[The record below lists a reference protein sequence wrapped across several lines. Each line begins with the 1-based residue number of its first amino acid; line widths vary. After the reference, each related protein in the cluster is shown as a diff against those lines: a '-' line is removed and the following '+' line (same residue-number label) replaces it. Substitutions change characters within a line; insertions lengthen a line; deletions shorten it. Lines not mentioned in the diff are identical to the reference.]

1 MVRWAGILTG
11 KASYQAVPNR
21 SSLRGPPSS
30 WLQFVVKSA
39 TGQRGNSAI
48 ESMWSLRIV
57 IPLLVVFLLIQG
69 GDAGVPVVA
78 SHLLPAARG
87 IGLPLGGSAEDYGC
101 LGCSVILISID
112 TLRAD
117 HLGSYGYF
125 RETSP
130 NIDEF
135 TADSVIFRTAIVQA
149 PSTVRSHASILTSL
163 YNFQHQARSIPF
175 VALPEEATTVTE
187 VLSREGY
194 ETVAFTGSGQ
204 VHPEYGLAQG
214 FDLYDHRTRRKF
226 DDAVDDAIEWLG
238 AEPRGKFFM
247 FLHTYE
253 VHAPYTPKQQYLD
266 LFAPEPESR
275 LPEHISIELIDE
287 VNLEFFGRRTYE
299 PADVRQ
305 IMRSYDA
312 EIRSVDDAFGRL
324 VEFLRSIGEYD
335 DLLIIFTGDHGEE
348 FDEHGTIARH
358 SHTLHDE
365 TLKVPLIMKFPR
377 GSFAS
382 TDVRSQVRSIDIAP
396 TITDVLAIESPPSF
410 QGLSLIDVII
420 GRDQRARFALSE
432 LGEDV
437 ISTAIR
443 TERWKL
449 YNDRLFDL
457 VADPME
463 LEDVSGRYPTVRRA
477 LESLLV
483 DLVSSGSVLESEQ
496 GDPSEEVLRQ
506 LRALGYVQ

>member
-1 MVRWAGILTG
+1 M
-11 KASYQAVPNR
+11 
-21 SSLRGPPSS
+21 
-30 WLQFVVKSA
+30 WLLK
-39 TGQRGNSAI
+39 
-48 ESMWSLRIV
+48 IV
-57 IPLLVVFLLIQG
+57 IPFLVVFLLIQG
-69 GDAGVPVVA
+69 GDAGVPAVA
-78 SHLLPAARG
+78 SHLLPAAGG
-87 IGLPLGGSAEDYGC
+87 IGLPFVGITEDYEC

-130 NIDEF
+130 NIDRF
-135 TADSVIFRTAIVQA
+135 TEDSVIFRTAIVQA

-163 YNFQHQARSIPF
+163 YNFQHRARSFPF
-175 VALPEEATTVTE
+175 TPLPEEATTVTE

-214 FDLYDHRTRRKF
+214 FDIYDNRAGRSF
-226 DDAVDDAIEWLG
+226 GDAVDDAIEWLE
-238 AEPRGKFFM
+238 AESRGKFFM

-253 VHAPYTPKQQYLD
+253 VHAPYRPKQEYLD
-266 LFAPEPESR
+266 LFTPEPESR
-275 LPEHISIELIDE
+275 LPEHISIEIIDE
-287 VNLEFFGRRTYE
+287 VNLEFFGRRTYK

-312 EIRSVDDAFGRL
+312 EIRSVDDSFGRL
-324 VEFLRSIGEYD
+324 VEALESMGEYE
-335 DLLIIFTGDHGEE
+335 DLLIVFTGDHGEE
-348 FDEHGTIARH
+348 FGEHGMIARH

-382 TDVRSQVRSIDIAP
+382 TDLRSQVRSIDIAP

-410 QGLSLIDVII
+410 QGISLIEVIT
-420 GRDQRARFALSE
+420 GTDQRARFAVSE
-432 LGEDV
+432 LGNDA

-463 LEDVSGRYPTVRRA
+463 LEDVSARYPTVRVA
-477 LESLLV
+477 LESRLV
-483 DLVSSGSVLESEQ
+483 DLVSGGNVLESEQ